1 MVSVS
6 DVKKLNAKIEKIN
19 KEKTRAEAQREM
31 LSERLEQE
39 LESFKK
45 QYGIDLKGTSFEE
58 TKRLVQQ
65 EVEKVSKQV
74 EDEYNLK
81 SKVVSA
87 VESEDYELAKKL
99 LGIPVETSAS
109 QAVTVASEVDSS
121 DGLLDDTEELDS
133 LLESLEDSDEESNEE
148 INNDAESGE
157 EPSDINNEDDDEEI
171 IPDLSGINLDI
182 GDDDDFGFED
192 EDFGFGN
199 ALSGSQFLNV

>member
-45 QYGIDLKGTSFEE
+45 QYGVDLKGTSFEE

-99 LGIPVETSAS
+99 LGIPVETPAS

-121 DGLLDDTEELDS
+121 DGLLDDTKELDS
-133 LLESLEDSDEESNEE
+133 LLESLENSDEE
-148 INNDAESGE
+148 INTDVESGG